1 MLKRAEYS
9 WVFQLSESK
18 KKKSKLPWQ
27 DKLCFP
33 SSISASLGWMMTA
46 TLQEPLTSE
55 CWLCLN
61 HRALQQASEVFFCFV
76 PVLVIL
82 GSVGIVTVL
91 QNSHFFLLS
100 VAFMGIWLDML
111 YIFSFPNYVT
121 VCRRAKR
128 LFWISG
134 KLSWQH
140 FLVKFRLSIIRH
152 SLIIQELKM
161 YNFALENRLEKKQF
175 FWLLVNFGGKISF
188 TQLCMEIDHY
198 CHLLASKPPHRNLS
212 PLSHI
217 I

>member
-1 MLKRAEYS
+1 MLA
-9 WVFQLSESK
+9 LSQSQG
-18 KKKSKLPWQ
+18 SATGFRGILLFRSSFSDPW
-27 DKLCFP
+27 L
-33 SSISASLGWMMTA
+33 S
-46 TLQEPLTSE
+46 
-55 CWLCLN
+55 
-61 HRALQQASEVFFCFV
+61 R
-76 PVLVIL
+76 
-82 GSVGIVTVL
+82 
-91 QNSHFFLLS
+91 NSHSLIEFPFFFLLS

-152 SLIIQELKM
+152 SLIIQEFKM